1 MSAAVIMGLCSC
13 SSKDKTAEYSQM
25 LASDDIVISTGTTAS
40 EAKNTTSNT
49 VTSLLTS
56 VSTASSNET
65 VTSTVSSVKSTTTV
79 TSKTKKSATTTVRN
93 AAVINNK
100 NNSNNNSSKNNN
112 NKNNNITT
120 TKNITTT
127 QNIISSETTI
137 ATTVATEPIAPED
150 VDKYVDFGAL
160 SSGDGYTFDGA
171 TLSIFSPGTYH
182 LSGELYGMIY
192 INVSN
197 EDKVKL
203 KLHGVGIT
211 NDGAP
216 CIQVDNADRVIIN
229 AEDSS
234 SNYFVCNSTNDANDA
249 AIFSKDDLRIKGNG
263 SIYVSCANE
272 HGISC
277 NKDLEIEECQLTVEA
292 EKTGINS
299 HKSIN
304 IFSGNINTKGD
315 NCGIHCRDYIEIS
328 DGYVSAC
335 GGKKVDADRGGIIS
349 DSGNLYI
356 SGGTVIAVGMNQT
369 VPNGQCSA
377 VFSFPSVVAK
387 ENTVGISVNGGSIAS
402 VQPNKKFSCVLI
414 SSPSLYVGAVC
425 DVWLSDAYYDNFT
438 LTDPITQA
446 MLDGVE

>member
-1 MSAAVIMGLCSC
+1 MSAVVIMGLCSC
-13 SSKDKTAEYSQM
+13 SNKDKTAEYSQM
-25 LASDDIVISTGTTAS
+25 LASDDIVISTGTIVS
-40 EAKNTTSNT
+40 ETKNKESSTIESMLTT
-49 VTSLLTS
+49 
-56 VSTASSNET
+56 VSTEISSET
-65 VTSTVSSVKSTTTV
+65 FTSTISSVKSTTIAA
-79 TSKTKKSATTTVRN
+79 TSKTKKSVTTTVRN

-100 NNSNNNSSKNNN
+100 NNNSINNSNNS
-112 NKNNNITT
+112 NNNITT
-120 TKNITTT
+120 TKNI
-127 QNIISSETTI
+127 ISNETTI
-137 ATTVATEPIAPED
+137 ITTTVTEPPAPED
-150 VDKYVDFGAL
+150 IDKYVDFGSL
-160 SSGDGYTFDGA
+160 SSGDGYAFDGT
-171 TLSIFSPGTYH
+171 TLNIFSSGTYH

-197 EDKVKL
+197 EEKVKL
-203 KLHGVGIT
+203 KLNGVGIT

-229 AEDSS
+229 AEEGS
-234 SNYFVCNSTNDANDA
+234 SNYFVCNSTNDVNDA

-304 IFSGNINTKGD
+304 IFSGNVNTKGD
-315 NCGIHCRDYIEIS
+315 NCGIRCRDYIEIF

-377 VFSFPSVVAK
+377 VFSFPNVVAK
-387 ENTVGISVNGGSIAS
+387 DNTVSISVNGGSIAS

-414 SSPSLYVGAVC
+414 SSPNLYVGAVC
-425 DVWLSDAYYDNFT
+425 DVWLSDAYYDNFI

-446 MLDGVE
+446 MLDGAE